1 MVRDRILSAVKHV
14 VLGLAVVAPLALAA
28 SARAVGT
35 AVSITAVSGV
45 SNVRFATQGRT
56 GGFSGVSSG
65 AFSVSQAR
73 AGAAAF
79 VVTPNPAWGNLPG
92 SPTASWIGA
101 AANAGTSGFTAIYAV
116 QMVVPGTPGAALP
129 AGTNRTLN
137 VEFLVDNALGSP
149 SSGNTPGLYLGLGTT
164 NSPAAIA
171 GSGGVGNATTP
182 TTISANVNSI
192 VTQSGVY
199 WLYFAVENTGTS
211 ASPSGI
217 QFRASL
223 DITCPTAA
231 PSSGVTTAPVVTGH
245 CEEGTTINWTTTPAI
260 PTDAFGQAPNTWF
273 IYRSIHDHFDSAEL
287 IGKTGGA
294 ARSFVD
300 SDAPDGLVY
309 YWVRARFGG
318 CDGTLSP
325 AGLGIA
331 DNISIQAGCGGPRTI
346 TTVVGAAGAKIFRG
360 LQADASDAAL
370 FATIPGTTVGPVVTA
385 LPAFD
390 GTPYYYFATS
400 LPDACPT
407 TPRVQD
413 SGGAAASIPHQPP
426 TTLAR
431 CLPAPAGDTAVQ
443 ISVTA
448 AGQDL
453 QYQWLFTP
461 ASPPASPEVELT
473 SPSATTPTLVISP
486 PTLADAGSYR
496 CRISSGTDGAACP
509 PVYSNACNLNVGSIA
524 IVSSPSTRAVCET
537 GTWVA
542 HVEVNA
548 ADAQGGPLQ
557 YEWRRNL
564 VPLADVPGNVS
575 GSSTAT
581 LTISNAS
588 FANGG
593 SYTCIISRPGGACG
607 PVTTPAAV
615 LFVIGP
621 CACNPADIA
630 TEGNPD
636 PFGGPDGS
644 LTGTDF
650 DMFIQGF
657 FQDLLDRNG
666 ELIADLTNSD
676 GTGPRDGLLTGS
688 DFDFFIQK
696 FFEGCPG

>member
-1 MVRDRILSAVKHV
+1 MMRDLLLSAARHV
-14 VLGLAVVAPLALAA
+14 VIGLSVLAPWALAA
-28 SARAVGT
+28 PASAVGT
-35 AVSITAVSGV
+35 AVTVTAVSGV
-45 SNVRFATQGRT
+45 SNVRFTTQGRT
-56 GGFSGVSSG
+56 GGFSGVTSG

-79 VVTPNPAWGNLPG
+79 VVTPNGAWGNLPG

-116 QMVVPGTPGAALP
+116 QMVVPGTAGAALP
-129 AGTNRTLN
+129 AGTTRTLS

-164 NSPAAIA
+164 NSPTAIA

-182 TTISANVNSI
+182 TTITANVNSI

-199 WLYFAVENTGTS
+199 WLYLAVENTGSS

-223 DITCPTAA
+223 EITCPTAA
-231 PSSGVTTAPVVTGH
+231 TSSGVSAAPVITGS
-245 CEEGTTINWTTTPAI
+245 CEGGTTVNWSTTPAN

-273 IYRSIHDHFDSAEL
+273 IYRSIHDDFATAQVV
-287 IGKTGGA
+287 GKTGGA
-294 ARSFVD
+294 ARSFED
-300 SDAPDGLVY
+300 SDAPSGLVY

-325 AGLGIA
+325 PGLGVA
-331 DNISIQAGCGGPRTI
+331 DNITIQAGCSGPRSL
-346 TTVVGAAGAKIFRG
+346 TTVVGPAGMKILRG

-370 FATIPGTTVGPVVTA
+370 FATIPGTTVGPIVTP
-385 LPAFD
+385 LPAYN

-400 LPDACPT
+400 LPDACAT

-413 SGGAAASIPHQPP
+413 SGGASASITQQPP
-426 TTLAR
+426 TNLSR
-431 CLPAPAGDTAVQ
+431 CLTAPAGDTPVQ
-443 ISVTA
+443 ISITA
-448 AGQDL
+448 SGDDL
-453 QYQWLFTP
+453 QYRWLFTP
-461 ASPPASPEVELT
+461 ASPPGSPEVELNT
-473 SPSATTPTLVISP
+473 PSATTPTLIIGP
-486 PTLADAGSYR
+486 PTIADAGSYR
-496 CRISSGTDGAACP
+496 CRVSSGTEGLGCP
-509 PVYSNACNLNVGSIA
+509 PAYSNACNLNIGRIA

-542 HVEVNA
+542 HVEVDA
-548 ADAQGGPLQ
+548 FDAQGGQLNF
-557 YEWRRNL
+557 EWRRNL
-564 VPLADVPGNVS
+564 VPLTEEPGHVTGVN
-575 GSSTAT
+575 TPT
-581 LTISNAS
+581 LTITNAA

-593 SYTCIISRPGGACG
+593 SYTCIISRLGGACG

-636 PFGGPDGS
+636 PYGGPDGS